1 MNYSLLD
8 LPDSG
13 KNPTVYMDI
22 SLQSE
27 VLGRIEIKLF
37 RDVFPAGV
45 ENFIRIASSK
55 TYQVTIKGDGRY
67 KYKKE
72 TKRTFDGCKF
82 FHFLYNNYIISGD
95 IYNNNGSNAGTIY
108 SDNPIPAAFGD
119 YYYPHESKGLVS
131 LIPFKDE
138 ATGKNF
144 YDSTFMITLDDAKP
158 SNIIR
163 DLDSDQIVIGQV
175 CSGMEILDKINT
187 MIKPYARRKY
197 PNFIISKADVRLKRN
212 NLSRRMRPIT
222 AADRVKFINEPRMVG
237 MDDDYIDE
245 YDEQEYHNEEYIE

>member
-13 KNPTVYMDI
+13 KNPIVYMDI
-22 SLQSE
+22 TLQE
-27 VLGRIEIKLF
+27 KVIGRIYIRLF

-45 ENFIRIASSK
+45 ENFVKIASSR

-72 TKRTFDGCKF
+72 VKRTFDGCKF
-82 FHFLYNNYIISGD
+82 YHFLHDNYIISGD
-95 IYNNNGSNAGTIY
+95 IYNNDGSNGGTIY
-108 SDNPIPAAFGD
+108 SDNPIPPAFGRH
-119 YYYPHESKGLVS
+119 YFPHEIKGLVS

-138 ATGKNF
+138 TTGRIF

-158 SNIIR
+158 TNVLSE
-163 DLDSDQIVIGQV
+163 LDGDQIVIGQV
-175 CSGMEILDKINT
+175 FSGMEILDKINT

-197 PNFIISKADVRLKRN
+197 PKFVISKCDVQALRN
-212 NLSRRMRPIT
+212 GSTRKTRPIT
-222 AADRVKFINEPRMVG
+222 ISDRAKFINEPRMTQ
-237 MDDDYIDE
+237 DE
-245 YDEQEYHNEEYIE
+245 NE